1 MSDHAASSSLLP
13 PFPARRP
20 SALDTLDETGRREY
34 WAALA
39 LRNVRNLSSLD
50 AARLLRHFGSA
61 YAALQDITHW
71 PDAGVSL
78 KKAEHYLDNSWRELA
93 RPEWEA
99 AKTLNGHIV
108 LWTDRHYPAHLK
120 EVDAAPALLYANG
133 DLSLLNAPSVAVV
146 GSRKCSQAALD
157 FADLVSEDLS
167 KSGVTVVSGLAF
179 GIDGRAQRSA
189 LRGSGRT
196 IAVLAG
202 GVDIPYPA
210 THTELFGKVAAS
222 GLIVSE
228 FPPGIKPHPAY
239 FPVRNR
245 IISGLSLGVLV
256 VEALDE
262 KSGSL
267 ITARLAAEQGRNVY
281 VPAPDA
287 LHGLYA
293 EGTKQLLMDGAF
305 PIYRASDLLADLMP
319 HLKQALSSMPDL
331 IRPSKEKLP
340 EPPAPALPDPTPEPV
355 QSPAHAP
362 RPSSRPAVSEDEGA
376 LLDLLQRAPLCPDDL
391 LLAAQEKNADWNAP
405 RMLSTLMMLEVK
417 GLVRRLSDSRYE
429 VRQ

>member
-1 MSDHAASSSLLP
+1 MTDHAASSSLPP

-20 SALDTLDETGRREY
+20 SALDTLDEAGRREY

-39 LRNVRNLSSLD
+39 LRHIRNLSSLD
-50 AARLLRHFGSA
+50 AAKLLRHFGSA
-61 YAALQDITHW
+61 YAALQDIAHW
-71 PDAGVSL
+71 PEADVST
-78 KKAEHYLDNSWRELA
+78 KKAEHFRDDSWRELA

-99 AKTLNGHIV
+99 AKKLKGRIV
-108 LWTDRHYPAHLK
+108 LWPDRHYPPQLK
-120 EVDAAPALLYANG
+120 EVDAAPALLYADG
-133 DLSLLNAPSVAVV
+133 DLSLLNAPCVAIV
-146 GSRKCSQAALD
+146 GSRKCSQAAQD
-157 FADLVSEDLS
+157 FADIIAEDLS

-228 FPPGIKPHPAY
+228 FPPGVKPRPGY

-267 ITARLAAEQGRNVY
+267 ITAKLAAEQGRNVY

-293 EGTKQLLMDGAF
+293 EGTKKLLMDGAF

-319 HLKQALSSMPDL
+319 HLKQALSSTPEPV
-331 IRPSKEKLP
+331 RPAKEKLP
-340 EPPAPALPDPTPEPV
+340 EPPAPAMPDPAPDPAQPV
-355 QSPAHAP
+355 QLT
-362 RPSSRPAVSEDEGA
+362 PSSSSCPNASDDEAA
-376 LLDLLQRAPLCPDDL
+376 LLDLLQNTQLRPDDL
-391 LLAAQEKNADWNAP
+391 LLAAQEKDAGWNAP
-405 RMLSTLMMLEVK
+405 RLLSTLMMLEVK

-429 VRQ
+429 VRL